1 MLRAFIAIEIPS
13 EIKAGIDQKTSKLRQ
28 DTGRFIRW
36 VTPDNIHLT
45 LKFLQALPESRLKE
59 ICQALKTECE
69 KKTAFDIEV
78 TGLGCF
84 PNVRQPRITWM
95 GLASPITLT
104 QLQGDLEK
112 MTRQMGFP
120 TEERPFSAHLTI
132 GRVREQ
138 ITMDELHRLQTALA
152 ELKIVH
158 IGKFT
163 ASSVTLFKSELRPAG
178 PLYTPLYHAPM
189 GL

>member
-13 EIKAGIDQKTSKLRQ
+13 EIKAGIDLKTSKLRQ
-28 DTGRFIRW
+28 DTGHFIRW
-36 VTPDNIHLT
+36 VTHKNIHLT
-45 LKFLQALPESRLKE
+45 LKFLGALPESRLEE
-59 ICQALKTECE
+59 ICQAIKMECE
-69 KKTAFDIEV
+69 KQAAFDIEV

-84 PNVRQPRITWM
+84 PNLRQPRITWV
-95 GLASPITLT
+95 GLAAPISLT
-104 QLQGDLEK
+104 QLQGNLEK

-120 TEERPFSAHLTI
+120 AEQRSFSAHLTI

-138 ITMDELHRLQTALA
+138 ITTDELKRLQSALA
-152 ELKIVH
+152 ELKIIH